1 MAEMICWQDNSEY
14 TCSDDVKQFFPI
26 ADRPLSELMDDNG
39 NSLLVYPHSFHDCRD
54 GIGQLHI
61 VDISLSRGQFVLKTG
76 NLAGYISIDGVP
88 VSIRSRFSNCNE
100 KDFFLQY
107 MLKKVLSLNLFDM
120 KHSTTDECVLDFLLY
135 LFPHYLND
143 ALSQGL
149 YKEYMYKEYND
160 SNVRGAIDV
169 GRHIKVNMPFCGRVA
184 YRTREFSYDNHV
196 TQLVRHTIEY
206 IRTLGSGEMVLHS
219 DADTQANVSRIVWA
233 TPSYCRRDRAD
244 VCTENAKPVSHPY
257 FTRYAALQNICMRIL
272 NHKRLKYGCGKDNI
286 YGILFDVSWLWEEY
300 LATMLKRLG
309 FRHPDNRR
317 RKGGIYLGRS
327 RCDSGRNAF
336 LRFPDFYDNEVG
348 GVIADAK
355 YKRNIDRGADVN
367 QMVSYMYRLKGRCGL
382 FIQPAERECTYSYY
396 ALKGHGDDAD
406 ATLGVY
412 HFGIPVEASSYE
424 DFEKG
429 MSTAE
434 KAFMDAIACRR
445 NVAGLF

>member
-61 VDISLSRGQFVLKTG
+61 VDVSLSCGQFVLKTG

-88 VSIRSRFSNCNE
+88 VSIRSRFSNSNE

-257 FTRYAALQNICMRIL
+257 FTRYATLQNICMRIL

-300 LATMLKRLG
+300 LATILEPLG
-309 FRHPDNRR
+309 IEHPRNRER
-317 RKGGIYLGRS
+317 QGVIYTAKDKLFA
-327 RCDSGRNAF
+327 NY
-336 LRFPDFYDNEVG
+336 PDFYRKASDEPSADLVL
-348 GVIADAK
+348 DAK
-355 YKRNIDRGADVN
+355 YKPYESYQPSKEDIFQLLR
-367 QMVSYMYRLKGRCGL
+367 YMYLLRAPQAMLL
-382 FIQPAERECTYSYY
+382 SPAHKDEQLRSHYELYGYGGTIDVKFLTIPQDVKDFDGFCERI
-396 ALKGHGDDAD
+396 ALA
-406 ATLGVY
+406 
-412 HFGIPVEASSYE
+412 EANLLTEISQSN
-424 DFEKG
+424 
-429 MSTAE
+429 S
-434 KAFMDAIACRR
+434 
-445 NVAGLF
+445 